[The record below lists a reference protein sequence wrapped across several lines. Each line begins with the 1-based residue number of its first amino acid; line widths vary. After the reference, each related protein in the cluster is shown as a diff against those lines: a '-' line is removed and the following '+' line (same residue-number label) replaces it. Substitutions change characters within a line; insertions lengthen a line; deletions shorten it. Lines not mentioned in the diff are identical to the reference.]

1 MFEGLEKLTFSN
13 DWITI
18 VLMLVLILITLL
30 KIIHNERFLKL
41 FSLMYSEKYYT
52 EYSKTNPLLLNN
64 FHIISFFIVIFNISL
79 LILYSFNEFSLVE
92 IGNKLLFFTQINL
105 LVIGYFLIRYF
116 VGFILAYLFDIDDKQ
131 KHVTFLKISNLIL
144 ISILFYP
151 LLILI
156 NYSVGSFHKFI
167 ITLGVIGVI
176 ILFFL
181 RYFNLLKKDKINFN
195 SLFYLFLYLCALEI
209 APFIV
214 IYKTFVD

>member
-1 MFEGLEKLTFSN
+1 MFEGLEKLTFSS

-18 VLMLVLILITLL
+18 VLMVVLILIALL
-30 KIIHNERFLKL
+30 KIIHNERFSKL

-64 FHIISFFIVIFNISL
+64 FHIVSFFIVIFNISL
-79 LILYSFNEFSLVE
+79 LIFNSFNEFSLVKMD
-92 IGNKLLFFTQINL
+92 NKLLFFTQINL
-105 LVIGYFLIRYF
+105 LVIGYFSLRYF
-116 VGFILAYLFDIDDKQ
+116 LGFILAYLFDIDDKQ

-144 ISILFYP
+144 ISILLYP

-167 ITLGVIGVI
+167 ITLGLIGVI